1 MSSDLPAAH
10 AARWTRRFERY
21 APWLAAALVS
31 FPVALSRQS
40 PSTDLA
46 HFEML
51 LATMAGYGD
60 PTRFSRALYRLDL
73 GNANQLVFALAWPF
87 AKVLPAAL
95 VLRAILTAIVAA
107 LPLAAMRVADH
118 HGRSRV
124 VAALTASLALGFGF
138 RWGLVAYLLG
148 VALFL
153 LAWPGFDDLARAPTP
168 ARAAKASLWCAALA
182 AAHLST
188 SFFVA
193 PAIAILAAGRRFDLR
208 GTALRLAPLTVT
220 LCLSAWSARRF
231 DERAS
236 AAFRLAREMS
246 FGLKGR
252 LYQAPFGLLGI
263 RGETVYAP
271 FALFALAALVL
282 ARDARDAAARPDD
295 DEAAPRW
302 QRLVW
307 RHRLALVSLSLLAQW
322 VVWPTTWHGAGLLH
336 LRFLTP
342 AAVFALLALAPP
354 RDRSSAVSSA
364 LSVLSPAA
372 VVLALAPLFAESS
385 EGFRALDRLVP
396 LVAPGSA
403 VAELNLTESPGSLSL
418 FNHAHAHVVAVRG
431 GRSDQSFAAL
441 PQYPVAFAPNVEWT
455 RTSERLVEPL
465 NFIPSVDFR
474 RFRYVLVRLP
484 EHEMLAPLATAMA
497 PWGAAVA
504 SCERWTLFE
513 SRVPVSPTTAP
524 EEPLPM
530 PPQPTISQL
539 LLWVR

>member
-1 MSSDLPAAH
+1 MSSELPAAH
-10 AARWTRRFERY
+10 AERPTRRFERY
-21 APWLAAALVS
+21 APWIAATFVS
-31 FPVALSRQS
+31 LPVALSRQS

-51 LATMAGYGD
+51 IATVAGYGD
-60 PTRFSRALYRLDL
+60 AARFPRALYRLDL

-87 AKVLPAAL
+87 AKVLPAEI
-95 VLRAILTAIVAA
+95 VLRGLLAAIVAA

-118 HGRSRV
+118 HGRSRLA
-124 VAALTASLALGFGF
+124 AALAASLALGFGF

-153 LAWPGFDDLARAPTP
+153 FAWPRLDDLARDPTP

-182 AAHLST
+182 TAHLST
-188 SFFVA
+188 TFFVA
-193 PAIAILAAGRRFDLR
+193 PALVILAAGRRLDLR

-220 LCLSAWSARRF
+220 LSLSAWSALRF
-231 DERAS
+231 DARSSE
-236 AAFRLAREMS
+236 AFRVSREMI
-246 FGLKGR
+246 FGFTGR
-252 LYQAPFGLLGI
+252 LQQATFGLLGI
-263 RGETVYAP
+263 RGDTVYAP
-271 FALFALAALVL
+271 FALFALATLLL
-282 ARDARDAAARPDD
+282 ARDAGGAFALTD
-295 DEAAPRW
+295 DEPAPRW
-302 QRLVW
+302 QRLV
-307 RHRLALVSLSLLAQW
+307 RTHRLALVSLALLAQW
-322 VVWPTTWHGAGLLH
+322 VAWPTTWHGAGLLH

-342 AAVFALLALAPP
+342 AAVFGLLALAPP
-354 RDRSSAVSSA
+354 RGRGSALSSA
-364 LSVLSPAA
+364 LSVLCPAA
-372 VVLALAPLFAESS
+372 VVFALAPLFAESS
-385 EGFRALDRLVP
+385 DGFKALDRLVP
-396 LVAPGSA
+396 LIAPGSA
-403 VAELNLTESPGSLSL
+403 VAELNLTESPGSLAL

-441 PQYPVAFAPNVEWT
+441 PQYPVTFAPGAAWT

-484 EHEMLAPLATAMA
+484 EHEMLAPLAGAMA

-513 SRVPVSPTTAP
+513 SRVPVSPATAP
-524 EEPLPM
+524 EEGLPM
-530 PPQPTISQL
+530 PPRPTISQL